1 MLLPHKRLSKSVC
14 RHLCY
19 WTPLYLES
27 SLLYLLPHP
36 HLMSVHMPQLCVK
49 PFVFLLNNPAR
60 LLIVAVDLWL
70 DLWIKLDMLEDAGPL
85 LHLSTC
91 S

>member
-1 MLLPHKRLSKSVC
+1 
-14 RHLCY
+14 
-19 WTPLYLES
+19 
-27 SLLYLLPHP
+27 
-36 HLMSVHMPQLCVK
+36 MSVHMPQLCVK
-49 PFVFLLNNPAR
+49 PFVFLLNNPDR